1 MHQTVKKIPVKAG
14 EPMSSTKNNTES
26 ELIVQD
32 LVLGLLGEPPSFFG
46 TTVVNVFDDKWRVN
60 IWTQSYSS
68 VRVTPVYSISH
79 SFFLTIQNGEIVSSN
94 PPVVYYMYL
103 KYGI

>member
-1 MHQTVKKIPVKAG
+1 MHQTVKKIPVKA
-14 EPMSSTKNNTES
+14 
-26 ELIVQD
+26 
-32 LVLGLLGEPPSFFG
+32 
-46 TTVVNVFDDKWRVN
+46 VNVFDDKWRVN

-94 PPVVYYMYL
+94 PPIIKLDEEDGV
-103 KYGI
+103 

>member
-14 EPMSSTKNNTES
+14 EPMSSTKNNAES

-32 LVLGLLGEPPSFFG
+32 LVLGLLGEPSNFFG
-46 TTVVNVFDDKWRVN
+46 T
-60 IWTQSYSS
+60 
-68 VRVTPVYSISH
+68 TPVYSISH

-94 PPVVYYMYL
+94 PPIIKLDEEDGV
-103 KYGI
+103 